1 MSLRPFFIASSLIL
15 SPLAAIGFGSAAFA
29 NTLTGDIPIGITVPT
44 TANITVT
51 ATANAGNLENAIQL
65 TQAGFQATKIAD
77 LLFEG
82 NADVDLT
89 VTSAQ
94 NGNLKNVDN
103 ENLTIP
109 YKLAVISDNGSI
121 DNDSI
126 LFVTLDNITEFL
138 ASGQQNRDLYIQINN
153 TGNIA
158 AGTYFDT
165 LTLTVT
171 ARQ

>member
-44 TANITVT
+44 TANIAVT
-51 ATANAGNLENAIQL
+51 ATANANNLQNAIQL
-65 TQAGFQATKIAD
+65 TQPGFKATKIAD

-82 NADVDLT
+82 NANVNLT
-89 VTSAQ
+89 VTSVQ
-94 NGNLKNVDN
+94 NGNLRNVN
-103 ENLTIP
+103 NANLTIP
-109 YKLAVISDNGSI
+109 YKLAVISDNGTI
-121 DNDSI
+121 NNDST
-126 LFVTLDNITEFL
+126 LFGTLDNIIEFL
-138 ASGQQNRDLYIQINN
+138 ASGQRNMDLYIQINN

-158 AGTYFDT
+158 AGTYFDV

-171 ARQ
+171 AL